1 MNNLLVFCSL
11 LAFASA
17 RPQYGGGS
25 AGGLLGHAQPLGHYL
40 IGLSRGIEEDQGG
53 EEGESGGSG
62 GEEGHYFSLGGGGG
76 DGGGNEGGHEGS
88 IGFTGS
94 HFNTPVDVHHEK
106 AIHLK
111 AHPEYH
117 YDYHVADHKHK
128 DYKSKHEE
136 RDGYKVKGT
145 YSLLEPDH
153 KTIRVVDYVSD
164 KKLGFIAKVSYKK
177 HL

>member
-1 MNNLLVFCSL
+1 IICSL
-11 LAFASA
+11 VATISA
-17 RPQYGGGS
+17 YPQFGGGS
-25 AGGLLGHAQPLGHYL
+25 AGGLLGHAQPLQHRV
-40 IGLSRGIEEDQGG
+40 IGLSRGIEIGHGG
-53 EEGESGGSG
+53 DEGGSEG
-62 GEEGHYFSLGGGGG
+62 GYGISLGGGGG
-76 DGGGNEGGHEGS
+76 GGSGGGDEGGQGGGDEGGHGES

-94 HFNTPVDVHHEK
+94 RFNTPVDVHHEK
-106 AIHLK
+106 EITIK

-128 DYKSKHEE
+128 DYKSKHET

-177 HL
+177 HQ